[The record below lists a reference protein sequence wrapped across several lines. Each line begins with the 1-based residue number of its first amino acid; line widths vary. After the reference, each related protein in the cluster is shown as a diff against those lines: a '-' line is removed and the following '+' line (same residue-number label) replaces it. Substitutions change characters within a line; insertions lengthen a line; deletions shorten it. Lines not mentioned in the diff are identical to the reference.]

1 MARSKRKADEP
12 AELPRAPVLARLRER
27 LSLPGLES
35 WSTNIRTVL
44 LNLFFLIIV
53 IILVPLLI
61 GQFRRDQV
69 IIEPI
74 AVPESLA
81 ARGLTAEVSASRIW
95 DGLADVKL
103 AARTAKDSI
112 AALPDAR
119 RVEFSFPDS
128 GLSIE
133 SLVFHVRR
141 LFNAY
146 ETRIA
151 GEFICDTAEC
161 SAEGMRL
168 RLRVIRDNVE
178 LVDLPPIGAT
188 EERDYFRDAAS
199 GILSV
204 LDPFVAIAA
213 ASEAEPLKATILAR
227 RMIRSHHK
235 DAKWAHNLVG
245 LIRFNTGDTTAAIAE
260 YRAALA
266 LDPAFLP
273 ARTNL
278 GNALEATGDLAAAK
292 AEYAEAK
299 RLEPKNIYATE
310 GFAEIALAEGDAD
323 AAVKLYLEAAEAAPV
338 DPRYPTKA
346 GRILLAQGKSDE
358 GVAQLSRALEL
369 DPGYLPAFAE
379 LAAMHLVKGDHKAAE
394 RLYRD
399 AADYAPTDADAQSS
413 HGRMLAITGDFA
425 GAEIRYAK
433 AVELMPSSAAYRL
446 ELARVLQRL
455 TRHAE
460 ALAQLDEA
468 RKLDPD
474 NADIWMSLG
483 DSYRDTGKNPDAVA
497 AYKKY
502 LELATPDA
510 YMRPVAERFIELLAG

>member
-1 MARSKRKADEP
+1 MARPKRKADEP
-12 AELPRAPVLARLRER
+12 AELPGASVLARLRER

-44 LNLFFLIIV
+44 LNLFFLVIV
-53 IILVPLLI
+53 IVLVPLLI

-74 AVPESLA
+74 AVPESLV
-81 ARGLTAEVSASRIW
+81 ARGLTAEVTASRIW

-103 AARTAKDSI
+103 AARTSKDSI

-161 SAEGMRL
+161 APGGMRL

-178 LVDLPPIGAT
+178 LVDLPPINAT
-188 EERDYFRDAAS
+188 PEREYFKDAAS
-199 GILSV
+199 GILSL

-245 LIRFNTGDTTAAIAE
+245 LIRFNAGDTPAALAE

-266 LDPAFLP
+266 LDPEFLP

-278 GNALEATGDLAAAK
+278 GNALQKSGDLAGAK
-292 AEYAEAK
+292 VEYAEVK
-299 RLEPKNIYATE
+299 RRDPGNVFAAE
-310 GFAEIALAEGDAD
+310 GFAEIALAEGDTD
-323 AAVKLYLEAAEAAPV
+323 SAVKLYLEAADAAPV

-346 GRILLAQGKSDE
+346 GRILLGLGKTDE
-358 GVAQLSRALEL
+358 GVVQLTRALEL
-369 DPGYLPAFAE
+369 DPGYLPAFVE

-394 RLYRD
+394 RIYRD
-399 AADYAPTDADAQSS
+399 AADYAPGDADAQSS
-413 HGRMLAITGDFA
+413 HGRMLALVGDFA

-433 AVELMPSSAAYRL
+433 AVELMPTSAAYRL

-455 TRHAE
+455 KRHAE
-460 ALAQLDEA
+460 ALVQLEEA
-468 RKLDPD
+468 RKLEPE
-474 NADIWMSLG
+474 NADVWMSMG
-483 DSYRDTGKNPDAVA
+483 DSYRDTNRNPDAVA
-497 AYKKY
+497 AYRKY
-502 LELATPDA
+502 LELAKPDA
-510 YMRPVAERFIELLAG
+510 FMRPVAERFIELLAG